1 MLSQDQGAPISSSGP
16 DDLPGGPGG
25 QLIEFVRRGH
35 SFSGRERNCV
45 YLNIG
50 DGRFADVSGVSGI
63 DFPDDARA
71 VCRVD
76 WDRDGDVDLWI
87 SNRNGPQLRLLRNDI
102 RDASDSLRFLLRGT
116 ESNRDAIGARATLF
130 GPEGIRVQTVH
141 AGDGYLAQSSKW
153 LVFAKCRDA
162 SHIMVRWPS
171 GQEEEFSLEPGARDE
186 FVVIEGSGKL
196 THWQASSRHSPIM
209 HNTRPDRPVN
219 ATSSA
224 SLSVVGLPVPPLPI
238 EPLNSTSPPAS
249 VHEINGPVLLTLW
262 ASWCA
267 PCIEEL
273 NGWDQAVEEFNRAGI
288 NILALSVDGL
298 DDARSNRADAVSL
311 IQQLK
316 LSFPVAFATR
326 ETIERLQLVHD
337 YLFSLKQPLP
347 IPSSFLLDSEHRVLA
362 IYKGPVATRRVL
374 DDLKLQDA
382 TYAVKRS
389 ATTPF
394 SGRWAGKPRTLTLGP
409 FVLDLLQ
416 TGALME
422 SSEYVQ
428 NHQNRFSPTQLLTL
442 VVRLGIEHLKA
453 GNQTVAERHFEMAR
467 KVEPKTVGPEI
478 ERGKYFESLGDYGL
492 ARQSY
497 EAAVQRNQ
505 NSLQAVNNLAWLL
518 ATAPDAS
525 VRDEKRALQL
535 ALAAASATEHRHP
548 GILDT
553 LATCYANQERWDEA
567 VKLAARAE
575 SVARTMKMFHL
586 ADAIANRKSL
596 FLRRTKYRKK
606 IVE

>member
-16 DDLPGGPGG
+16 DDFAGGPGG
-25 QLIEFVRRGH
+25 QLIDFVRRGH

-102 RDASDSLRFLLRGT
+102 RDVSDNLRLLLRGT
-116 ESNRDAIGARATLF
+116 ESNRDAIGARVTLF
-130 GPEGIRVQTVH
+130 GPEGKRVQTVH

-153 LVFAKCRDA
+153 LVFANCRDA
-162 SHIMVRWPS
+162 TRLMVQWPN
-171 GQEEEFSLEPGARDE
+171 GQEEDFSLEPGARDE
-186 FVVIEGSGKL
+186 FIVIEGSGKL
-196 THWQASSRHSPIM
+196 TRLQPPPRHAPSVQ
-209 HNTRPDRPVN
+209 NDRPDRPTH

-224 SLSVVGLPVPPLPI
+224 SISVVGLPVPPLPI
-238 EPLNSTSPPAS
+238 EPLDSTSQPAQ
-249 VHEINGPVLLTLW
+249 VHELDGPVLLTLW

-273 NGWDQAVEEFNRAGI
+273 NGWEQDIEEFKRAGI
-288 NILALSVDGL
+288 NILAVSVDGL
-298 DDARSNRADAVSL
+298 DDTRSNRADAVSV

-316 LSFPVAFATR
+316 LSFPAAFATR
-326 ETIERLQLVHD
+326 EAIERLQLVHD

-347 IPSSFLLDSEHRVLA
+347 IPASFLLDSEHRVLA
-362 IYKGPVATRRVL
+362 IYKGPVSARRVL

-409 FVLDLLQ
+409 FVLDLLG

-422 SSEYVQ
+422 TSEYVQ

-453 GNQTVAERHFEMAR
+453 GNQIVAERHFEMAR
-467 KVEPKTVGPEI
+467 KIEPRTVGPEI
-478 ERGKYFESLGDYGL
+478 EKGKYFESLGDYGL
-492 ARQSY
+492 ARRSY

-518 ATAPDAS
+518 ATAPDTS

-535 ALAAASATEHRHP
+535 ALAAANATKHRHP

-553 LATCYANQERWDEA
+553 LATCCANQERWDEA
-567 VKLAARAE
+567 VTLAARAE
-575 SVARTMKMFHL
+575 SVARGQKMFHL

-596 FLRRTKYRKK
+596 FLRRTKYRQE